1 MFTAV
6 DPDVIG
12 RTAEVIVHRHHISRL
27 QERPHDHILCGTALM
42 RRHHITLAQHVKYC
56 LLQPFEGLAAGV
68 GIVGPHH
75 GGQLQVAHGVGSAVG
90 QHVQIDIGRIHAV
103 GIESALL
110 QGLVSLIYGKEPH
123 LLDYPGPVKLQGYIY
138 ACVEF
143 DFRHL
148 FYNFFKI

>member
-12 RTAEVIVHRHHISRL
+12 RTAEVIVHRHHVSRL

-90 QHVQIDIGRIHAV
+90 QHVQVDIGRIHAV
-103 GIESALL
+103 SIESALL
-110 QGLVSLIYGKEPH
+110 QGLKSFIYRQEPH
-123 LLDYPGPVKLQGYIY
+123 LLHYTRTVELQGDIY
-138 ACVEF
+138 ASVELY
-143 DFRHL
+143 FRH
-148 FYNFFKI
+148 FYIF